1 MVIYHIV
8 VLIDGLNRWKGG
20 MWLITD
26 FLPRSLPFKT
36 IIYLQISYFADVRS
50 SKSYF

>member
-26 FLPRSLPFKT
+26 FLPEQQPESTLT
-36 IIYLQISYFADVRS
+36 ILHIS
-50 SKSYF
+50 